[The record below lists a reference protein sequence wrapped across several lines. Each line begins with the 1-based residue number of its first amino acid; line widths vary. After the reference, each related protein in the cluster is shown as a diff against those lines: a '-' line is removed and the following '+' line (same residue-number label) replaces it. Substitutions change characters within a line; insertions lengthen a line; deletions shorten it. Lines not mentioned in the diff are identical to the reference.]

1 MSFSGE
7 KILKARS
14 FYFRMKVLSRVE
26 WHRMFEIDVCVNN
39 EREQ

>member
-1 MSFSGE
+1 MSFLEEG
-7 KILKARS
+7 ILKARS
-14 FYFRMKVLSRVE
+14 FYFRMDVLSRME